1 MRLSSLQDVDLIE
14 WIVARGLEGLPET
27 ALFAELCKRLAADG
41 LPLLRANIHV
51 SALHPVIGGHLFI
64 WWRGDGKAVREDWRR
79 ADAVLRSGQLSPFE
93 NMILNNQEA
102 IRLRLDREEHA
113 ASFALFE
120 RLRQSGGTD
129 YFATQ
134 VRFGPDHAL
143 GPVDRVLFSWLTD
156 VPEGFQPAHLDLL
169 RRIMPPLALTVKA
182 ASSHRV
188 ANDVIET
195 YLGRDA
201 AQRVLKGDI
210 ERGMGETIRAALW
223 YCDLK
228 GFTRL
233 SDSVQRDLLL
243 AMLDEYFECMVT
255 TLHEFQG
262 QVLKFTGDG
271 LLAIFKLDGDEACC
285 RAALGAAE
293 QVTGRLDALTAERAA
308 AGLPVSDFRIGLHLG
323 EVMFGNVGARGRLDF
338 TVVGPAVNE
347 VSRIEAMCRPLEQ
360 RLLISSAFG
369 KVARDLSDNLVSL
382 GRYAL
387 RGVRQPQELFTLAP
401 PPDEN
406 DL

>member
-1 MRLSSLQDVDLIE
+1 MNTLKHVDLVE
-14 WIVARGLEGLPET
+14 WIVAQGLAGQPET
-27 ALFAELCKRLAADG
+27 RLFAEICKRLSADG

-64 WWRGDGKAVREDWRR
+64 WWRGDQEALREDWRR

-93 NMILNNQEA
+93 SMILNNQEA
-102 IRLRLDREEHA
+102 LRLRLDREETA
-113 ASFALFE
+113 AAFPLFE
-120 RLRQSGGTD
+120 RLRQRGGTD
-129 YFATQ
+129 YLAMQ
-134 VRFGPDHAL
+134 VRFGQDRAF

-156 VPEGFQPAHLDLL
+156 LPDGFQAAHLEEL
-169 RRIMPPLALTVKA
+169 RRIMPSLALAVKA
-182 ASSHRV
+182 ASGHRV

-233 SDSVQRDLLL
+233 SDTVPRDHLL
-243 AMLDEYFECMVT
+243 AMLDEYFEVMVT

-271 LLAIFKLDGDEACC
+271 LLAIFNLEDDPASC
-285 RAALGAAE
+285 RAAHAAAE
-293 QVTGRLDALTAERAA
+293 QVTSRIDALSAERAT

-323 EVMFGNVGARGRLDF
+323 EVLFGNVGARGRLDF

-360 RLLISSAFG
+360 RLLISSTF
-369 KVARDLSDNLVSL
+369 ARVPTDLSDNLVSL

-401 PPDEN
+401 PPDE
-406 DL
+406 DIV

>member
-1 MRLSSLQDVDLIE
+1 MSTLKDADLVE
-14 WIVARGLEGLPET
+14 WIVAQGLNGLSET
-27 ALFAELCKRLAADG
+27 ALFAELCNRLVADG
-41 LPLLRANIHV
+41 IPLLRANIHV

-64 WWRGDGKAVREDWRR
+64 WWRGDQQAVREDWRR
-79 ADAVLRSGQLSPFE
+79 TDVVLRSGQLSPFE
-93 NMILNNQEA
+93 HMITSNQESV
-102 IRLRLDREEHA
+102 RRRLDRDQDEPA
-113 ASFALFE
+113 FPMFE
-120 RLRQSGGTD
+120 RLRERGGTD

-134 VRFGPDHAL
+134 VRFGPNRTL

-156 VPEGFQPAHLDLL
+156 LPDGFQPAHLEAF
-169 RRIMPPLALTVKA
+169 RRIMPSLALAVKA

-188 ANDVIET
+188 TYDVIET

-223 YCDLK
+223 YCDLE

-233 SDSVQRDLLL
+233 SDTVPRDHLL
-243 AMLDEYFECMVT
+243 AMLDEYFESMVT
-255 TLHEFQG
+255 TLHEFRG

-271 LLAIFKLDGDEACC
+271 LLSIFNLEDDVASC

-293 QVTGRLDALTAERAA
+293 SVTGRIDELTGQRAA
-308 AGLPVSDFRIGLHLG
+308 AGLPVSDFRIGIHLG
-323 EVMFGNVGARGRLDF
+323 DVLFGNVGARGRLDF

-360 RLLISSAFG
+360 RLLVSSAFAR
-369 KVARDLSDNLVSL
+369 VAAGLSDRLVSL

-401 PPDEN
+401 AAD
-406 DL
+406 DADR